1 MRAETESIL
10 RKKRRFEIEKC
21 GGNRKSEKMRKC
33 EKTQNRQGNFCTEVG
48 F

>member
-21 GGNRKSEKMRKC
+21 GGNRKSEKMRKS
-33 EKTQNRQGNFCTEVG
+33 EKHKIDKATSAQK
-48 F
+48 